1 MLSVALSLIAGL
13 VVGIGYGLCGIRS
26 PAPPA
31 IALLGL
37 SGILAGELGTALV
50 RRHFGDQRYD
60 AAPVETPPA
69 RPVAAAC
76 SGRRQSRMNV
86 DRRYSRLGTSA

>member
-1 MLSVALSLIAGL
+1 MLSIALSLIAGL

-37 SGILAGELGTALV
+37 LGMLAGERGVLLAL
-50 RRHFGDQRYD
+50 RYFGPPHE
-60 AAPVETPPA
+60 APPA
-69 RPVAAAC
+69 QTPAHPSDERTPQTPR
-76 SGRRQSRMNV
+76 G
-86 DRRYSRLGTSA
+86 

>member
-1 MLSVALSLIAGL
+1 MLSTALSLIAGL

-37 SGILAGELGTALV
+37 LGMLLGEHGVLLARHHFSNGLYEAPRSGAPGQSP
-50 RRHFGDQRYD
+50 GDR
-60 AAPVETPPA
+60 AAKTP
-69 RPVAAAC
+69 
-76 SGRRQSRMNV
+76 G
-86 DRRYSRLGTSA
+86 G

>member
-1 MLSVALSLIAGL
+1 MLSATLSLLAGV

-37 SGILAGELGTALV
+37 LGMLAGERGVVLAW
-50 RRHFGDQRYD
+50 RHFG
-60 AAPVETPPA
+60 
-69 RPVAAAC
+69 
-76 SGRRQSRMNV
+76 
-86 DRRYSRLGTSA
+86 SRLHEAPRAETSAQPFDDGAIKGPRG

>member
-13 VVGIGYGLCGIRS
+13 IVGIGYGLCGIRS

-37 SGILAGELGTALV
+37 LGMLAGEHGVQLA
-50 RRHFGDQRYD
+50 RRHFGSGLYAPGAD
-60 AAPVETPPA
+60 AAA
-69 RPVAAAC
+69 
-76 SGRRQSRMNV
+76 QSSD
-86 DRRYSRLGTSA
+86 DRAPKKPRG

>member
-1 MLSVALSLIAGL
+1 MLSATLSLLAGL

-37 SGILAGELGTALV
+37 LGMLAGEQGVELAL
-50 RRHFGDQRYD
+50 RHFGSQLHE
-60 AAPVETPPA
+60 APRAETLVQPSEDETLKAP
-69 RPVAAAC
+69 R
-76 SGRRQSRMNV
+76 G
-86 DRRYSRLGTSA
+86 

>member
-13 VVGIGYGLCGIRS
+13 VVGIGYALCGIRS

-37 SGILAGELGTALV
+37 LGMLAGEHGTVLAL
-50 RRHFGDQRYD
+50 RHFGGRLYE
-60 AAPVETPPA
+60 AAPAKTLTHPSA
-69 RPVAAAC
+69 
-76 SGRRQSRMNV
+76 
-86 DRRYSRLGTSA
+86 DRTTQIPGG

>member
-1 MLSVALSLIAGL
+1 MLSATLSLLAGL

-37 SGILAGELGTALV
+37 LGMLAGERGVVLAW
-50 RRHFGDQRYD
+50 RHFGSQLSEAPRD
-60 AAPVETPPA
+60 ATPAQPFDDGA
-69 RPVAAAC
+69 LKTPR
-76 SGRRQSRMNV
+76 G
-86 DRRYSRLGTSA
+86 

>member
-1 MLSVALSLIAGL
+1 MLSAAFSLIAGL

-37 SGILAGELGTALV
+37 LGMLAGESAVQLGWRYFSHQAYAASQSETPAQPS
-50 RRHFGDQRYD
+50 DQRT
-60 AAPVETPPA
+60 AQTTEK
-69 RPVAAAC
+69 
-76 SGRRQSRMNV
+76 
-86 DRRYSRLGTSA
+86 

>member
-1 MLSVALSLIAGL
+1 MSNYAFSLAAGL

-37 SGILAGELGTALV
+37 LGMLAGERGVVLAVRFLADQIHPATAV
-50 RRHFGDQRYD
+50 Q
-60 AAPVETPPA
+60 AAVPPPADRPPETP
-69 RPVAAAC
+69 
-76 SGRRQSRMNV
+76 GE
-86 DRRYSRLGTSA
+86 

>member
-37 SGILAGELGTALV
+37 LGMLAGEHGTVLAL
-50 RRHFGDQRYD
+50 RHFGGRLYELPATKTLAHPSGDR
-60 AAPVETPPA
+60 TPQTP
-69 RPVAAAC
+69 
-76 SGRRQSRMNV
+76 G
-86 DRRYSRLGTSA
+86 G

>member
-1 MLSVALSLIAGL
+1 MRSIAFSLIAGL

-37 SGILAGELGTALV
+37 LGMLAGERGVAFAL
-50 RRHFGDQRYD
+50 RHFDGQPHRVP
-60 AAPVETPPA
+60 AALTQAPPRDDRTLRTP
-69 RPVAAAC
+69 
-76 SGRRQSRMNV
+76 G
-86 DRRYSRLGTSA
+86 G

>member
-1 MLSVALSLIAGL
+1 MISVALSLIAGL

-37 SGILAGELGTALV
+37 LGMLAGEHGVALV
-50 RRHFGDQRYD
+50 LRHFGDQRYE
-60 AAPVETPPA
+60 AAPVETPPG
-69 RPVAAAC
+69 RPAAAEC
-76 SGRRQSRMNV
+76 RGRPGC
-86 DRRYSRLGTSA
+86 D

>member
-1 MLSVALSLIAGL
+1 MVSVALSLIAGL

-37 SGILAGELGTALV
+37 LGMLAGEHGTALV
-50 RRHFGDQRYD
+50 LRHFGDQRYE
-60 AAPVETPPA
+60 APPVETPAHP
-69 RPVAAAC
+69 
-76 SGRRQSRMNV
+76 SG
-86 DRRYSRLGTSA
+86 DRTPQTAGE

>member
-1 MLSVALSLIAGL
+1 MLSFALSLVAGL

-37 SGILAGELGTALV
+37 LGMLAGEQGVVLV
-50 RRHFGDQRYD
+50 L
-60 AAPVETPPA
+60 
-69 RPVAAAC
+69 
-76 SGRRQSRMNV
+76 
-86 DRRYSRLGTSA
+86 RLLRLHL

>member
-1 MLSVALSLIAGL
+1 MLSTALSLIAGL

-37 SGILAGELGTALV
+37 LGMLAGEHGVIIAL
-50 RRHFGDQRYD
+50 RYFSNHS
-60 AAPVETPPA
+60 P
-69 RPVAAAC
+69 
-76 SGRRQSRMNV
+76 
-86 DRRYSRLGTSA
+86 

>member
-1 MLSVALSLIAGL
+1 MRSIVFSLIAGL

-37 SGILAGELGTALV
+37 LGMLAGERGGVFALN
-50 RRHFGDQRYD
+50 HFDYQHYQ
-60 AAPVETPPA
+60 APAGETSPHA
-69 RPVAAAC
+69 IHR
-76 SGRRQSRMNV
+76 G
-86 DRRYSRLGTSA
+86 

>member
-1 MLSVALSLIAGL
+1 MLSTVLSLIAGL

-37 SGILAGELGTALV
+37 LGMLAGERGVIFAM
-50 RRHFGDQRYD
+50 RYFGDQLY
-60 AAPVETPPA
+60 
-69 RPVAAAC
+69 
-76 SGRRQSRMNV
+76 Q
-86 DRRYSRLGTSA
+86 TSATNSPAHPSGNGTPQTPKG

>member
-1 MLSVALSLIAGL
+1 MRSIAFSLIAGL

-37 SGILAGELGTALV
+37 LGMLAGERGVVFALH
-50 RRHFGDQRYD
+50 HFGDQLAP
-60 AAPVETPPA
+60 AAQMIAQPSDEQA
-69 RPVAAAC
+69 RKLPK
-76 SGRRQSRMNV
+76 
-86 DRRYSRLGTSA
+86 D

>member
-1 MLSVALSLIAGL
+1 MLSTVFSLIAGL

-37 SGILAGELGTALV
+37 LGMLAGESGTLLVLRHLGT
-50 RRHFGDQRYD
+50 QRYE
-60 AAPVETPPA
+60 ATPSQTPA
-69 RPVAAAC
+69 HPSTAQTPQTPR
-76 SGRRQSRMNV
+76 G
-86 DRRYSRLGTSA
+86 

>member
-1 MLSVALSLIAGL
+1 MLSTALSLIAGL

-37 SGILAGELGTALV
+37 LGMLAGERGVIFVLH
-50 RRHFGDQRYD
+50 RFGDQLHEASPAQT
-60 AAPVETPPA
+60 AAHPSDDRTPQTP
-69 RPVAAAC
+69 R
-76 SGRRQSRMNV
+76 G
-86 DRRYSRLGTSA
+86 